1 MALMDI
7 LSQYASRPTSTETDF
22 DEVAPQ
28 LPPGVLG
35 DGISHAF
42 RSDKTPAFGD
52 MVSQLFGGSNPSQRA
67 GLLNQ
72 LVAGVGPALLGKLGA
87 LFANRSVDTSA
98 PISEAEA
105 ERVTPTQVR
114 EIAEQAEKT
123 NPGVIDQIG
132 NFYAKH
138 PEVVKLLGGAA
149 LAIAL
154 ARIANRSARRGK
166 RYCSAAGLCARDPC
180 WLENTQVYSAPNR
193 KICAE

>member
-1 MALMDI
+1 MRFAPIRPRPLATW
-7 LSQYASRPTSTETDF
+7 SASCSADR
-22 DEVAPQ
+22 
-28 LPPGVLG
+28 
-35 DGISHAF
+35 IR
-42 RSDKTPAFGD
+42 RS
-52 MVSQLFGGSNPSQRA
+52 A

-114 EIAEQAEKT
+114 EIAEQAEKA

-154 ARIANRSARRGK
+154 ARIANRSAR
-166 RYCSAAGLCARDPC
+166 
-180 WLENTQVYSAPNR
+180 
-193 KICAE
+193 